1 MPPEGAS
8 RDPQLPARLLQAEHD
23 ALLPILQRTPQP
35 AFGRPTACPE
45 WSVRDVLA
53 HCGSALSRVVT
64 GELHDFTP
72 ELNEIDVAER
82 RAWPLARVLSELAA
96 GYLAAGPLIS
106 DAGGRLD
113 GIALGEWVHGGDV
126 RAALG
131 EPMAYESDGFGDA
144 CVLLGERS
152 RRRETP
158 LVEVSLPGGTL
169 RLGVP
174 RPGQPAA
181 TLRSSNAALI
191 KLLAGRPVDPADYQL
206 AGATLEEL
214 AIF

>member
-1 MPPEGAS
+1 
-8 RDPQLPARLLQAEHD
+8 
-23 ALLPILQRTPQP
+23 
-35 AFGRPTACPE
+35 
-45 WSVRDVLA
+45 VL
-53 HCGSALSRVVT
+53 
-64 GELHDFTP
+64 F
-72 ELNEIDVAER
+72 
-82 RAWPLARVLSELAA
+82 ELAA

-206 AGATLEEL
+206 AGATLKEL